1 MNYFK
6 VCQLS
11 KPSLCFPVFYFTGE
25 NDFYPAANFIECKM
39 CHFMLANSKHNSRSR
54 VTQKSFTPVFSQ
66 NSRIAGLAV
75 RESLSAAAD
84 SSCLITNVLL
94 HYGCTNCQCGNK
106 RGFSL
111 YFCFSHFTAAFLYK
125 PFSHFTHFN
134 KRALS
139 WYQTLRVCAVQ
150 NANPV
155 KWK

>member
-1 MNYFK
+1 M
-6 VCQLS
+6 
-11 KPSLCFPVFYFTGE
+11 
-25 NDFYPAANFIECKM
+25 
-39 CHFMLANSKHNSRSR
+39 
-54 VTQKSFTPVFSQ
+54 
-66 NSRIAGLAV
+66 SRIVESHKGVAPLCSHRTV
-75 RESLSAAAD
+75 RESLPSHG